1 MSSVQVS
8 SDKNEDVEGVEL
20 LLQSSIL
27 QFHLENDTDERD
39 ITSLEVISPSN
50 YQSPLLTYLRTS
62 PALMAH
68 LAYFLHWAHFQLS
81 PNLFKIMDML
91 LSLSMFLWT

>member
-8 SDKNEDVEGVEL
+8 SDKSEDIEGVEL

-27 QFHLENDTDERD
+27 QFHLENDTDKRD
-39 ITSLEVISPSN
+39 ITLLEVISSPN
-50 YQSPLLTYLRTS
+50 YPSPLLTYLRTS

-68 LAYFLHWAHFQLS
+68 LAYFLHWTHFQLS
-81 PNLFKIMDML
+81 PNLFKIMDTL
-91 LSLSMFLWT
+91 LNLSMF

>member
-8 SDKNEDVEGVEL
+8 SDKSEGVEGVEL

-27 QFHLENDTDERD
+27 QFHLEDDADERD
-39 ITSLEVISPSN
+39 IASLEVISSN
-50 YQSPLLTYLRTS
+50 YQQSFVDIPTS
-62 PALMAH
+62 PALMAY

-81 PNLFKIMDML
+81 PNHFKIMDTL
-91 LSLSMFLWT
+91 LSLSMFLWM